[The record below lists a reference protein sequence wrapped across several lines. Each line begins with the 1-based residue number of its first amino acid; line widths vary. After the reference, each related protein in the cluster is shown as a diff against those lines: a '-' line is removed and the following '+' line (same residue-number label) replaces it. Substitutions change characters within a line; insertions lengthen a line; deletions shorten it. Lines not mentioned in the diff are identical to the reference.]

1 MMLMSNPGLHLAL
14 LGNPPRRKRR
24 SHSRTRRNCGNPRS
38 RRRASV
44 RRHHH
49 HRNPRRNPVG
59 VVHQYVSAV
68 KAGPREVL
76 GIFKGRNKIK
86 NIAFALGGAVATYAI
101 GGIANT
107 SVLTPALNAVGAGAA
122 LNNPMAKRVIGAA
135 VPFTLGFAANK
146 LIKGEIGKAMLV
158 GGVIA
163 SIAEAVSPGLIAR
176 LAYKVPQVGP
186 VAVAAAP
193 AAAVTG
199 PVNGMNGLGGY
210 VDARAYNGTGEE
222 LAGYVDARAY
232 NGTGEELA
240 GYVDARAYNG
250 TGGLGDDEDD
260 LAGVGDYLTAS
271 SKYLD
276 TYLN

>member
-1 MMLMSNPGLHLAL
+1 M
-14 LGNPPRRKRR
+14 
-24 SHSRTRRNCGNPRS
+24 
-38 RRRASV
+38 
-44 RRHHH
+44 
-49 HRNPRRNPVG
+49 G
-59 VVHQYVSAV
+59 VVRSYVSAI

-107 SVLTPALNAVGAGAA
+107 SLLTPALNAVGAGAA
-122 LNNPMAKRVIGAA
+122 LNNPMAKRIIGGA

-146 LIKGEIGKAMLV
+146 MLKGEIGKAMLV

-163 SIAEAVSPGLIAR
+163 SLAELASPGLIAR
-176 LAYKVPQVGP
+176 LVYRVPTAGP

-199 PVNGMNGLGGY
+199 PVNGLNGLGGY

-232 NGTGEELA
+232 NGTGDELA

-260 LAGVGDYLTAS
+260 LAGVGDYLSAS
-271 SKYLD
+271 ADYLK